1 MDTLC
6 GTFHGLQNS
15 LALPEFVNDPG
26 SSRRYDTRVS
36 LVNTPKLCHSVFM
49 ELPSGQVVRAVIQ
62 RYSRLIARLEEELG
76 ERPMVLPN
84 GTFFPD
90 RFRGD
95 QKSVQKLV
103 ARMQEHAG
111 ISDIPIRVS
120 VVSDEAAA
128 MAGDAGPSSCSSGG
142 CAVPT
147 IAAHGLERLVDEG
160 DGWRLQLLEA
170 ELRHPVVLSTN
181 IARSLA
187 YVFLVET
194 KEEHEVIEP
203 PVDITAD
210 MTAVAL
216 GLGSLMLQGS
226 YIYAKSC
233 GGPSIARVTKMSC
246 PELAIAFAAFIV
258 RGDHSVRDAL
268 KELDVTQRELLGEAH
283 LLFESNRHVVS
294 QLRNAPAKL
303 ASGDIEL
310 TEAKPWLSRMFGRR
324 KELPDRDPLEALAAG
339 AELEELENMLTEMP
353 PSSVARRPS
362 RSVGR
367 APDDDLKQLVAEAFG
382 SARAGA
388 E

>member
-1 MDTLC
+1 
-6 GTFHGLQNS
+6 
-15 LALPEFVNDPG
+15 
-26 SSRRYDTRVS
+26 
-36 LVNTPKLCHSVFM
+36 M

-62 RYSRLIARLEEELG
+62 RYSRLISRLEDELG

-84 GTFFPD
+84 GNFFPD
-90 RFRGD
+90 RFTSD
-95 QKSVQKLV
+95 QNSVQKLV

-120 VVSDEAAA
+120 VVSQEDAAPA
-128 MAGDAGPSSCSSGG
+128 SSSCGSGG

-170 ELRHPVVLSTN
+170 ELRHPVVLATN

-187 YVFLVET
+187 YIFLVET
-194 KEEHEVIEP
+194 KDEHEVIEP

-216 GLGSLMLQGS
+216 GLGSLLLQGS

-258 RGDHSVRDAL
+258 RGDHSVREAL
-268 KELDVTQRELLGEAH
+268 KELDATQRDLLSEAH

-294 QLRNAPAKL
+294 QLRNAPGKL
-303 ASGDIEL
+303 AEGDIEL
-310 TEAKPWLSRMFGRR
+310 TEAKPWLSRMFSRR
-324 KELPDRDPLEALAAG
+324 KGLPDRDPLEALAAG

-353 PSSVARRPS
+353 PSSAARRPT
-362 RSVGR
+362 RSARPV
-367 APDDDLKQLVAEAFG
+367 PDDDLKQLVAEAFG
-382 SARAGA
+382 SVRAD
-388 E
+388 

>member
-1 MDTLC
+1 
-6 GTFHGLQNS
+6 
-15 LALPEFVNDPG
+15 
-26 SSRRYDTRVS
+26 
-36 LVNTPKLCHSVFM
+36 M

-62 RYSRLIARLEEELG
+62 RYARLISRLEDELG

-84 GTFFPD
+84 GNFFPD
-90 RFRGD
+90 HFRGD
-95 QKSVQKLV
+95 ERSVQKLV
-103 ARMQEHAG
+103 RRMQAHAG
-111 ISDIPIRVS
+111 IGDIPIRVS
-120 VVSDEAAA
+120 VVSQDAAGS
-128 MAGDAGPSSCSSGG
+128 AGDAGESGSCGSGG

-258 RGDHSVRDAL
+258 RGDHSVREAL
-268 KELDVTQRELLGEAH
+268 KELDATQRELLGEAH
-283 LLFESNRHVVS
+283 LLFESNRHVVA

-303 ASGDIEL
+303 AQGEIEL
-310 TEAKPWLSRMFGRR
+310 SEAKPWLSRMFSRR
-324 KELPDRDPLEALAAG
+324 KELREQDPLEALSAG

-353 PSSVARRPS
+353 PSSAARRPS
-362 RSVGR
+362 RSAR
-367 APDDDLKQLVAEAFG
+367 PATDDDLKKLVAEAFG

-388 E
+388 R

>member
-1 MDTLC
+1 
-6 GTFHGLQNS
+6 
-15 LALPEFVNDPG
+15 
-26 SSRRYDTRVS
+26 
-36 LVNTPKLCHSVFM
+36 M

-62 RYSRLIARLEEELG
+62 RYSRLISRLEDELG

-84 GTFFPD
+84 GDFFPD
-90 RFRGD
+90 RFIGD
-95 QKSVQKLV
+95 VKSVQKLV
-103 ARMQEHAG
+103 RRMQEHAG

-120 VVSDEAAA
+120 VVSNDDTSSAE
-128 MAGDAGPSSCSSGG
+128 SSCSTGG
-142 CAVPT
+142 CAMPT

-170 ELRHPVVLSTN
+170 ELKHPVVLSTT

-194 KEEHEVIEP
+194 KEEQEVIEP

-216 GLGSLMLQGS
+216 GLGSLMLQGA

-258 RGDHSVRDAL
+258 RGDHSVREAL
-268 KELDVTQRELLGEAH
+268 KELDTTQRDLLSEAH
-283 LLFESNRHVVS
+283 VLFESNRHVVT
-294 QLRNAPAKL
+294 QLRNSPSKL
-303 ASGDIEL
+303 AQSDFEL
-310 TEAKPWLSRMFGRR
+310 TDAKPWLSRMFGRK
-324 KELPDRDPLEALAAG
+324 KELPERDPLEALASG

-353 PSSVARRPS
+353 PSSAARRAS
-362 RSVGR
+362 RPVR
-367 APDDDLKQLVAEAFG
+367 PLPDDELKKLVAESFG
-382 SARAGA
+382 GARA